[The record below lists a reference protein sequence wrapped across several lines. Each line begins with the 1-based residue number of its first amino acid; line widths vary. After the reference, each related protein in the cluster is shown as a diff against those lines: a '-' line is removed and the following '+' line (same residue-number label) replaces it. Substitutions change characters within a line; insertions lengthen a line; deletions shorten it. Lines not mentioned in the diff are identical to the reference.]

1 MRKRQKLMTTAF
13 IATLPFS
20 ANAVPNVAT
29 DITPIHSLVSQVMA
43 GVGTPDLLVQSGASP
58 HNYSLSPSEAQA
70 LQEADLVFW
79 VGEGLTP
86 RLERSLDNLSPDS
99 KKVELLEA
107 MGTTTYTFREGATFG
122 AHEDSHHDG
131 EKEGEHDA
139 HDDLHHGEEKEDEHS
154 EGHHHEQSGTD
165 PHAWLDPA
173 NGKVWLDVI
182 AVALAEKDPDNA
194 TQYLENAATGKAD
207 IDAAVSRIEITIAQ
221 LKDRQFIVFH
231 DAYQYFEKRFEI
243 PAAGTISIGD
253 ASKPSPARIAEIRK
267 VVTDLNVGCVFTEPQ
282 YNPGIVKAVFGG
294 TGVNTSG
301 VIDPLGSGLATGA
314 DLYSDLLIEIAD
326 GLQSC
331 LGKK

>member
-1 MRKRQKLMTTAF
+1 MRNRQKLMATAF
-13 IATLPFS
+13 IAILPFS

-79 VGEGLTP
+79 VGEGVTP
-86 RLERSLDNLSPDS
+86 WLERSLENLSPDS
-99 KKVELLEA
+99 RKVELLEA
-107 MGTTTYTFREGATFG
+107 MGITTYTYREGATFA
-122 AHEDSHHDG
+122 AHDDSDHDK
-131 EKEGEHDA
+131 EKEGGHDA
-139 HDDLHHGEEKEDEHS
+139 HDDLHHDEKTEDEHND
-154 EGHHHEQSGTD
+154 EGHHEHSGTD

-182 AVALAEKDPDNA
+182 AAVLAEKDPENA
-194 TQYLENAATGKAD
+194 AQYLENAAMGKAD
-207 IDAAVSRIEITIAQ
+207 IDAAASRIEITVAQ
-221 LKDRQFIVFH
+221 LKNKQFIVFH
-231 DAYQYFEKRFEI
+231 DAYQYFEKRFGI
-243 PAAGTISIGD
+243 PAAGAISIGD

-267 VVTDLNVGCVFTEPQ
+267 VVTDLNVSCVFTEPQ

-301 VIDPLGSGLATGA
+301 VIDPLGSGLVTGA
-314 DLYSDLLIEIAD
+314 NLYPDLLIEIAD

-331 LGKK
+331 LGEK

>member
-1 MRKRQKLMTTAF
+1 MRKHQNLLAAAF
-13 IATLPFS
+13 MATLPFS

-29 DITPIHSLVSQVMA
+29 DVTPIHSLVSQVMA
-43 GVGTPDLLVQSGASP
+43 GVGAPDLLVQSGASP

-70 LQEADLVFW
+70 LQEANLVFW

-86 RLERSLDNLSPDS
+86 WLERSLDNLSLDS
-99 KKVELLEA
+99 RKVELLEVV
-107 MGTTTYTFREGATFG
+107 GTTTYAFREGATFD
-122 AHEDSHHDG
+122 AHDDSDHDK
-131 EKEGEHDA
+131 EKEGVHDA
-139 HDDLHHGEEKEDEHS
+139 HDDLQHDEKTEDD
-154 EGHHHEQSGTD
+154 HHEHSGTD

-173 NGKVWLDVI
+173 NGKVWLDAI
-182 AVALAEKDPDNA
+182 AVALAEKDPENSA
-194 TQYLENAATGKAD
+194 QYLENAAAGKAD
-207 IDAAVSRIEITIAQ
+207 IDAAVSRIEITIDQ

-231 DAYQYFEKRFEI
+231 DAYQYFEKRFGI
-243 PAAGTISIGD
+243 PAAGAISIGD
-253 ASKPSPARIAEIRK
+253 ASKPSPARIAEIRG

-314 DLYSDLLIEIAD
+314 NLYPDLLIKIAD

-331 LGKK
+331 LGEK

>member
-1 MRKRQKLMTTAF
+1 MRKRQKLMATAF
-13 IATLPFS
+13 VAILPFS

-29 DITPIHSLVSQVMA
+29 DITPIHSLVSQVMT

-79 VGEGLTP
+79 VGEGVTP
-86 RLERSLDNLSPDS
+86 WLGRSLENLSPDS
-99 KKVELLEA
+99 RKVELLEA
-107 MGTTTYTFREGATFG
+107 TGTTTYTYREGAAF
-122 AHEDSHHDG
+122 
-131 EKEGEHDA
+131 DA
-139 HDDLHHGEEKEDEHS
+139 HDDSDHDKEKEGSHDSYDEKTTEDDHN
-154 EGHHHEQSGTD
+154 EGDHHEHSGTD

-173 NGKVWLDVI
+173 NGKVWIDVI
-182 AVALAEKDPDNA
+182 AAALAEKDPENA
-194 TQYLENAATGKAD
+194 AQYLENAATGKAD

-231 DAYQYFEKRFEI
+231 DAYQYFEKRFGI
-243 PAAGTISIGD
+243 LAAGAISIGD

-267 VVTDLNVGCVFTEPQ
+267 VVTDLNVSCVFTEPQ

-314 DLYSDLLIEIAD
+314 GLYPDLLIEIAD

-331 LGKK
+331 LGEK

>member
-1 MRKRQKLMTTAF
+1 MKKRQKLMATAF
-13 IATLPFS
+13 VAILPFS

-86 RLERSLDNLSPDS
+86 WLERSLENLSTDS
-99 KKVELLEA
+99 RKVELLEA
-107 MGTTTYTFREGATFG
+107 MGTTIYAFREGATFD
-122 AHEDSHHDG
+122 AHDDSDHNK
-131 EKEGEHDA
+131 EKEDGHDA
-139 HDDLHHGEEKEDEHS
+139 HDEKTEDEHN
-154 EGHHHEQSGTD
+154 EGDRHEHSGTD

-173 NGKVWLDVI
+173 NGKVWLDAI
-182 AVALAEKDPDNA
+182 AAALVEKDSENA
-194 TQYLENAATGKAD
+194 AQYLENAATGKAD
-207 IDAAVSRIEITIAQ
+207 IDAAVSRIDIAVAQ
-221 LKDRQFIVFH
+221 LKDRKFIVFH
-231 DAYQYFEKRFEI
+231 DAYQYFEKRFGI
-243 PAAGTISIGD
+243 PAAGAISIGD
-253 ASKPSPARIAEIRK
+253 ASKPSPARIVAIRK
-267 VVTDLNVGCVFTEPQ
+267 VVTDLNVSCVFTEPQ

-301 VIDPLGSGLATGA
+301 VIDPLGSGLAIGA
-314 DLYSDLLIEIAD
+314 RLYPDLLIEIAN

-331 LGKK
+331 LGEK

>member
-1 MRKRQKLMTTAF
+1 MRKRQKLMATAF

-43 GVGTPDLLVQSGASP
+43 GVGRPDLIVQSGASP

-70 LQEADLVFW
+70 LQEADVVFW

-86 RLERSLDNLSPDS
+86 WLERSLDKLSPDS
-99 KKVELLEA
+99 TKVELLEA
-107 MGTTTYTFREGATFG
+107 MGTTTYAFREGATFD
-122 AHEDSHHDG
+122 AHGDSDHDE
-131 EKEGEHDA
+131 EKEGEHGT
-139 HDDLHHGEEKEDEHS
+139 HDDLQDGEEKDDEHN
-154 EGHHHEQSGTD
+154 EGHHQENSGAD

-182 AVALAEKDPDNA
+182 AAALAEEDPENA
-194 TQYLENAATGKAD
+194 AQYLENSAIGQAD
-207 IDAAVSRIEITIAQ
+207 IDAAVSRIEITVAQ
-221 LKDRQFIVFH
+221 LENKQFIVFH
-231 DAYQYFEKRFEI
+231 DAYQYFEKRFGI
-243 PAAGTISIGD
+243 LAAGAISIGD
-253 ASKPSPARIAEIRK
+253 ASKPSPARIAEIRA
-267 VVTDLNVGCVFTEPQ
+267 VVTNLDVSCVFTEPQ

-314 DLYSDLLIEIAD
+314 NLYPDLLIEIAD

>member
-1 MRKRQKLMTTAF
+1 MRKRQTLMATAF

-29 DITPIHSLVSQVMA
+29 DVTPIHSLVSQVMA
-43 GVGTPDLLVQSGASP
+43 GVGKPDLLVQSGASP

-79 VGEGLTP
+79 VGEGVTP
-86 RLERSLDNLSPDS
+86 WLERSLDNLSPDS
-99 KKVELLEA
+99 RKVELLEVV
-107 MGTTTYTFREGATFG
+107 GTTIYTYREGATFD
-122 AHEDSHHDG
+122 AHDDSDHDK
-131 EKEGEHDA
+131 EKEDGHDA
-139 HDDLHHGEEKEDEHS
+139 HDDLHHDEETEDEHN
-154 EGHHHEQSGTD
+154 EGDHHENSGTD

-182 AVALAEKDPDNA
+182 AAALAEKDPDNA
-194 TQYLENAATGKAD
+194 TQYLENAAAGKAD
-207 IDAAVSRIEITIAQ
+207 IDAAVSRIETTITQ
-221 LKDRQFIVFH
+221 LKNKQFIVFH
-231 DAYQYFEKRFEI
+231 DAYQYFEKRFGI
-243 PAAGTISIGD
+243 PAAGAISIGD

-267 VVTDLNVGCVFTEPQ
+267 VVTDLNVSCVFTEPQ

-314 DLYSDLLIEIAD
+314 NLYLDLLIEIAD
-326 GLQSC
+326 DLQSC
-331 LGKK
+331 LGEK

>member
-1 MRKRQKLMTTAF
+1 MRKRQKLMATAF

-43 GVGTPDLLVQSGASP
+43 GVGKPDLLVQSGASP

-70 LQEADLVFW
+70 LQDADLVFW

-86 RLERSLDNLSPDS
+86 WLERSLDNLSPDS
-99 KKVELLEA
+99 RKVELLEA
-107 MGTTTYTFREGATFG
+107 VGTTTYAFREGATF
-122 AHEDSHHDG
+122 
-131 EKEGEHDA
+131 DA
-139 HDDLHHGEEKEDEHS
+139 HDDLHDREEKEDEHD
-154 EGHHHEQSGTD
+154 EGHHHEHSGTD
-165 PHAWLDPA
+165 PHAWLDPN

-182 AVALAEKDPDNA
+182 AAALAEEDPENA
-194 TQYLENAATGKAD
+194 DQYLENSATGKAD

-231 DAYQYFEKRFEI
+231 DAYQYFEKRFGI
-243 PAAGTISIGD
+243 PAAGAISIGD

-267 VVTDLNVGCVFTEPQ
+267 VVTDLNVSCVFTEPQ

-314 DLYSDLLIEIAD
+314 NLYPDLLIEIAD

-331 LGKK
+331 LGEK

>member
-1 MRKRQKLMTTAF
+1 MRKRQKLMATAF
-13 IATLPFS
+13 IATLSFS

-86 RLERSLDNLSPDS
+86 WLERSLDNLSPDS
-99 KKVELLEA
+99 RKVELLEA
-107 MGTTTYTFREGATFG
+107 MGTTTYTFREGATF
-122 AHEDSHHDG
+122 DT
-131 EKEGEHDA
+131 
-139 HDDLHHGEEKEDEHS
+139 HDDLHDGEEKENEHN
-154 EGHHHEQSGTD
+154 EGHHHEHSGTD
-165 PHAWLDPA
+165 PHAWLDPN

-182 AVALAEKDPDNA
+182 AAALAEEDPENA
-194 TQYLENAATGKAD
+194 AQYLENSATRKAD
-207 IDAAVSRIEITIAQ
+207 IDAAVSRIEITVAQ
-221 LKDRQFIVFH
+221 LKNKQFIVFH
-231 DAYQYFEKRFEI
+231 DAYQYFEKRFGI
-243 PAAGTISIGD
+243 PAVGAISIGD

-267 VVTDLNVGCVFTEPQ
+267 VVTDLNVSCVFTEPQ

-301 VIDPLGSGLATGA
+301 VIDPLGSGLATGVN
-314 DLYSDLLIEIAD
+314 LYPDLLIEIAD

-331 LGKK
+331 LGEK